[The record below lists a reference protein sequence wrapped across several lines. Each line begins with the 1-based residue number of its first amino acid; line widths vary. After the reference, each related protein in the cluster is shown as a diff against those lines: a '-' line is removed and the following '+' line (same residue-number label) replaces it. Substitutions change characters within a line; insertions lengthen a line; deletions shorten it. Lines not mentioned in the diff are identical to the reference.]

1 MKDDECVSPSSPGG
15 GIGGKVYR
23 FRLHLFVSAI
33 ETTFCPGLFVRWLD
47 CWFVSHED
55 YWKSYRKN
63 IMIFVKWN
71 G

>member
-1 MKDDECVSPSSPGG
+1 MKDNECVFVQFTRWQHR
-15 GIGGKVYR
+15 GKVYR
-23 FRLHLFVSAI
+23 FRLHLVVSAI